1 MLQIVLVL
9 DYMYRLHDI
18 YIYDMYAYECIIFK
32 INLLF
37 PLRVSEKSIVSCAFA
52 RGVGA
57 GRCRCWCALTVT

>member
-1 MLQIVLVL
+1 MDSDKIYMHQIS
-9 DYMYRLHDI
+9 YA
-18 YIYDMYAYECIIFK
+18 YIYECAAFK
-32 INLLF
+32 INLLY

>member
-1 MLQIVLVL
+1 MHNVNATTHFFI
-9 DYMYRLHDI
+9 
-18 YIYDMYAYECIIFK
+18 YECIRFK